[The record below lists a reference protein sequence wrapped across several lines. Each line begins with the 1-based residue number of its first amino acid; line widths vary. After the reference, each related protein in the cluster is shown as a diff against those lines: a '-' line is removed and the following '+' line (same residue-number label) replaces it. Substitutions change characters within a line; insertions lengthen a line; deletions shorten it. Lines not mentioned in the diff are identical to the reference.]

1 MRTLIWA
8 GRLMIALGAAML
20 VGSIAAG
27 ALAFGLLMLA
37 SLAAPGVL
45 MVWLATGWDKPL
57 ARIELQ
63 RFGRPAIATV
73 RKVEDAKLDG
83 NGTRTAK
90 LSLHVTPRNESAYKT
105 RRRVVLPGGRIPRE
119 GETVTIKF
127 DPNKRGEFVL
137 LDENYEVASFP
148 ISSSTLRPPIS
159 TVRRAAG
166 GSATPAQSRLSR
178 CSAPHRGARAAPGRR
193 RFRPSRHRAL
203 LDLPVGRSQRGGA
216 RGGATAAGRL
226 VSRARH
232 RRLRRGRTPASAPGE
247 AGALHEGQDV
257 FAKAGT
263 PLVSV
268 RAGRVVETGNDG
280 GRGNYIA
287 IWSPDVEGRPS
298 STCTCAPP
306 RGSRRASRSR
316 REGA

>member
-8 GRLMIALGAAML
+8 GWLLIALGAAML
-20 VGSIAAG
+20 AGSIAAG

-57 ARIELQ
+57 ARTELQ
-63 RFGRPAIATV
+63 RFGRPANANV

-90 LSLHVTPRNESAYKT
+90 LSLHVTPRNESAYQT

-137 LDENYEVASFP
+137 LDENYEVESFP

-159 TVRRAAG
+159 T
-166 GSATPAQSRLSR
+166 
-178 CSAPHRGARAAPGRR
+178 
-193 RFRPSRHRAL
+193 
-203 LDLPVGRSQRGGA
+203 
-216 RGGATAAGRL
+216 
-226 VSRARH
+226 
-232 RRLRRGRTPASAPGE
+232 
-247 AGALHEGQDV
+247 
-257 FAKAGT
+257 
-263 PLVSV
+263 
-268 RAGRVVETGNDG
+268 
-280 GRGNYIA
+280 
-287 IWSPDVEGRPS
+287 
-298 STCTCAPP
+298 
-306 RGSRRASRSR
+306 
-316 REGA
+316 